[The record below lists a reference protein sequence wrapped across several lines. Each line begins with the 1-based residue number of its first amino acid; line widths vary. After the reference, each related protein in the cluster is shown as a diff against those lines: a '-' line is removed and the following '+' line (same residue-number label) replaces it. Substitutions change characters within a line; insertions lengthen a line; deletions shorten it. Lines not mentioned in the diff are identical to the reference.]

1 VGSQTDGSGKQEREG
16 GDKVGYGYE
25 LIHLSLV
32 PSAIFGTTNDPL
44 PLSSEREYIAY
55 KPEYEKTYNDL
66 QQKWA
71 DAYEKGVFP
80 DTVVMGAETYKQLV
94 SVMFYRSKD
103 PTPTFPEK
111 FNGCK
116 IVIVDGEGAE
126 FVKNDIKS
134 MLSIAYWNK
143 KEIGR

>member
-1 VGSQTDGSGKQEREG
+1 
-16 GDKVGYGYE
+16 VGYGYE
-25 LIHLSLV
+25 LIHLSRV

-44 PLSSEREYIAY
+44 PLTRMSFEHEYITY
-55 KPEYEKTYNDL
+55 KPEYEKTYNNL
-66 QQKWA
+66 HQKWS

-80 DTVVMGAETYKQLV
+80 DTVVMGSETYKQLV

-103 PTPTFPEK
+103 PAPTFPEK

-116 IVIVDGEGAE
+116 IVVVDGEGAE
-126 FVKNDIKS
+126 FVKSDIKS

-143 KEIGR
+143 KEGR